1 MICCIQIV
9 NYVRSIY
16 EFVYFMPSTI
26 MFRNEDD
33 YKTSVK
39 VCWFNFRKIAGIKC
53 TLYFSKDI
61 TFRVILITL

>member
-1 MICCIQIV
+1 
-9 NYVRSIY
+9 
-16 EFVYFMPSTI
+16 MPSTI
-26 MFRNEDD
+26 MFRDEDD